1 MCIIKLLKAGDKME
15 KWNCLN
21 PINLEYDIIVI
32 YIYIVIVIFYNKKI
46 TVKLIGKEW
55 YLVITEKGIDS

>member
-32 YIYIVIVIFYNKKI
+32 YIYIVSNLNPYHTIPCV
-46 TVKLIGKEW
+46 T
-55 YLVITEKGIDS
+55 

>member
-1 MCIIKLLKAGDKME
+1 MILL
-15 KWNCLN
+15 L
-21 PINLEYDIIVI
+21 YI